1 MAKVYKKA
9 CYRPVL
15 KNATIET
22 TADGKKYAMWSVQN
36 ESLSAELIET
46 KNGPR
51 IIQFSDVYIAR
62 YTDAGGKY
70 IERSTGCKD
79 RRAAEHVLNS
89 WLQEVEKIKGGILTQ
104 ENIDLGTKSRAGIDA
119 FFDEYKE
126 WHRSRGT
133 TEKHL
138 RNVMAQIEKVCKECK
153 FKSAS
158 NLNAKDFSKWLAK
171 RKLDGRLKPTDKLFR
186 VPDGLSKIL
195 ERDLKHAGIA
205 KRDAVGRVI
214 DVHALRYT
222 HGTLLMRSNIDVLVT
237 QKSLRHADVRMT
249 SGIYTQRELDIVAEG
264 VNRLPDFLGEA
275 DGNETET
282 KPKE

>member
-9 CYRPVL
+9 CYRPVP

-22 TADGKKYAMWSVQN
+22 TADGKQYAQWTAQS
-36 ESLSAELIET
+36 EPLSAELVET

-62 YTDAGGKY
+62 YTDANGKY

-79 RRAAEHVLNS
+79 RRAAEHVLIS
-89 WLQEVEKIKGGILTQ
+89 WLQEVEKVKGGILTQ

-133 TEKHL
+133 TEKHI
-138 RNVMAQIEKVCKECK
+138 RNAFSQIEKVCKECK

-158 NLNAKDFSKWLAK
+158 NLNAKVFSKWLTKKMKKNMGAST
-171 RKLDGRLKPTDKLFR
+171 RGRIAWQWSPSQTGSFPR
-186 VPDGLSKIL
+186 RNACRAIRSK
-195 ERDLKHAGIA
+195 KF
-205 KRDAVGRVI
+205 
-214 DVHALRYT
+214 
-222 HGTLLMRSNIDVLVT
+222 
-237 QKSLRHADVRMT
+237 
-249 SGIYTQRELDIVAEG
+249 QR
-264 VNRLPDFLGEA
+264 R
-275 DGNETET
+275 T
-282 KPKE
+282 